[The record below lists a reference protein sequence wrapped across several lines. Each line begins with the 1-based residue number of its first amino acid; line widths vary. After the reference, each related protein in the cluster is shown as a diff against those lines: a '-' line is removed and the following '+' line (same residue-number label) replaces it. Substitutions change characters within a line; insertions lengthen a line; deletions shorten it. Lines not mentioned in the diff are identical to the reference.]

1 MHITGLPPTMPL
13 LPNEQPAEQL
23 KESTKVVEEV
33 HSRTKRGIFNAFRR
47 RSALPTSPPTIAPRP
62 SVVSSPSKPPIDRFR
77 EIATKITGE
86 RSSTARVP
94 SQSHQAPKNLA
105 EVTQNLM
112 VADRLH
118 KAGVFPTSPHLSTV
132 ARDAFVNAGINGLV
146 SAPLSIATYAGSA
159 WTGEAIKGAY
169 APQTPLLPAI
179 HQPAPSTQVGAPAP
193 RVELDSQLKL
203 AELRIEVVAN
213 SIVALREGTD
223 VPALCINE
231 AFSGSVVERLTLLEK
246 LYDVAE
252 KELAKIGDENDMI
265 LRSYKMPS
273 SSAENTEQSRLA
285 GLTRRFEAVNQFIG
299 KLIVLKSTEL
309 PQDSPAQTQTA

>member
-1 MHITGLPPTMPL
+1 MHITGLPPSMPL

-23 KESTKVVEEV
+23 KEPAVVAEEV
-33 HSRTKRGIFNAFRR
+33 HSRAKRGIFGAFRR
-47 RSALPTSPPTIAPRP
+47 RSTLPTAPRP
-62 SVVSSPSKPPIDRFR
+62 PVVSGPSKPPVKPPIDRFR
-77 EIATKITGE
+77 EIATNITGE

-169 APQTPLLPAI
+169 APQTPVLPPV
-179 HQPAPSTQVGAPAP
+179 HQPAPSTQVVATAP

-231 AFSGSVVERLTLLEK
+231 EFSGSVVERLTMLEN

-265 LRSYKMPS
+265 LRPYRMPS
-273 SSAENTEQSRLA
+273 SPAENTEQSRLA

-309 PQDSPAQTQTA
+309 PQDSPAQTQTV